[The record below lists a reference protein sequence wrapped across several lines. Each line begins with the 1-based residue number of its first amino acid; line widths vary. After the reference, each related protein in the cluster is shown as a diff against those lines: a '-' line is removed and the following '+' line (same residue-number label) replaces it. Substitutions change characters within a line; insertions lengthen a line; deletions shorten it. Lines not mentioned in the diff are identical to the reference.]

1 MSIGLCGRL
10 SAAAALIL
18 LLALDAGAQNAEPL
32 REKTRHGE
40 VVVETVASGLAH
52 PWGLAFLPDGAMLVT
67 ERPGN
72 IRRISADGTVSNP
85 LAGTPDVAARGQG
98 GLLDIAL
105 DPAFATNRTLY
116 ITYAEPR
123 QGGAGTAVARAR
135 LSEDANGLGDVS
147 VIFRQEPSYSGA
159 NHYGSRLA
167 FAPDGTLFVTLGE
180 RFNLRD
186 KAQDLTTHLGKV
198 VRIGTDGSAPG
209 DNPFAGRQNARPE
222 IWSYGHRNPQSAA
235 INPDTGELWTIEHGA
250 RGGDEINIT
259 RKGRN
264 YGWPVITYGVDYSG
278 AKIGEGTAKE
288 GMEQPLY
295 YWDPSIAPSG
305 MAFYTGD
312 AFPQWR
318 GSLFTGALAGRMLVR
333 IERNGDRIVGEER
346 MLRDLGE
353 RIRDVRQGPD
363 GFLYLLT
370 DSSDGRVLRLRP
382 AG

>member
-10 SAAAALIL
+10 SAAAALMFL
-18 LLALDAGAQNAEPL
+18 PLDAGAQNAEPL
-32 REKTRHGE
+32 REKTRQGE
-40 VVVETVASGLAH
+40 IIVETVASGLEH

-72 IRRISADGTVSNP
+72 IRLIAPDGTVSNP

-105 DPAFATNRTLY
+105 DPAFAQNRTLY

-123 QGGAGTAVARAR
+123 RGGGAGTAVARAR
-135 LSEDANGLGDVS
+135 LSEDASALGDVN

-198 VRIGTDGSAPG
+198 VRIGTDGSVPG
-209 DNPFAGRQNARPE
+209 DNPFVGRQDARPE

-235 INPDTGELWTIEHGA
+235 INPETGELWTIEHGA

-278 AKIGEGTAKE
+278 AKIGEGTARK

-318 GSLFTGALAGRMLVR
+318 GSLFTGALAGQMLVR
-333 IERNGDRIVGEER
+333 IERKGDRILGEER

-370 DSSDGRVLRLRP
+370 DSSDGRVLRVRP